1 MARRSINDAAKV
13 FIAVFVLGPPI
24 GGSLVLIGLQVSQWI
39 TSAPTE
45 PLLQRLA
52 GLGQLLL
59 VTVPLSYYVGGMA
72 AGIAGLALAA
82 YIAWGYRFTLW
93 ACVAAALI
101 YPAGF
106 AVQALIVASKD
117 SLTAAL
123 IYAAVMAAG
132 AVASAVICYFLLR
145 RTSLVR
151 RLNAPPQA

>member
-39 TSAPTE
+39 ASAPAE

-82 YIAWGYRFTLW
+82 NIAWGYRLTLW
-93 ACVAAALI
+93 ACIVSALI
-101 YPAGF
+101 YPAAF
-106 AVQALIVASKD
+106 AAHALIVASQD

-123 IYAAVMAAG
+123 IYAGVMAAG
-132 AVASAVICYFLLR
+132 AVGSAVICYFLLR

-151 RLNAPPQA
+151 RLNAPAQT